1 MTLPFFLQSLSP
13 LTRILTTEPGLMDG
27 RSFVFL
33 LLRRSALFEETAGG
47 GCCNKDGNVVR
58 GWRLNKR
65 MAGDIPSE
73 PGIVF
78 KIRSAR

>member
-13 LTRILTTEPGLMDG
+13 LTRILTTEPGLIDG

-33 LLRRSALFEETAGG
+33 LTGRLVLFEETAGG
-47 GCCNKDGNVVR
+47 GCCIKDGNVVR
-58 GWRLNKR
+58 GWRFNKR

-73 PGIVF
+73 PGIVLR
-78 KIRSAR
+78 IRSVR